1 MKHSIFELAENG
13 RNDEL
18 KQMIKEGVD
27 INQKDDFGYTPLHIA
42 IVNGHEDTA
51 LLLLE
56 NGADGAVQDK
66 NGFTPLHYAAEYNM
80 YNVAKRI
87 LEKQPKSIDVEN
99 KYGNQPLWTATH
111 NATIVNNAG
120 KYDSML
126 QLFLKHGADIHHKN
140 KANMSPIEIVSDPEL
155 LKYEGY
161 RKLYDILMAKQ

>member
-1 MKHSIFELAENG
+1 MKDNIFELAKSG
-13 RNDEL
+13 FNDEL
-18 KQMIKEGVD
+18 KQTIKEGID
-27 INQKDDFGYTPLHIA
+27 INQKDDFDYTPLHYA
-42 IVNGHEDTA
+42 ISNNHEDTA

-56 NGADGAVQDK
+56 HGADASVKD
-66 NGFTPLHYAAEYNM
+66 NEGFTSLHYAAEYNM
-80 YNVAKRI
+80 YRVAKKI
-87 LEKQPKSIDVEN
+87 LETQPKVINIEN